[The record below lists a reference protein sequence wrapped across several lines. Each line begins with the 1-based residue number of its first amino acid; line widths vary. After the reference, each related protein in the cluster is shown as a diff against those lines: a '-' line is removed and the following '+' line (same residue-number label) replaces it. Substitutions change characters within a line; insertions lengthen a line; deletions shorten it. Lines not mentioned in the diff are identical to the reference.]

1 MEKDMEDIRW
11 KQRFQNFERA
21 YLLLEESTSID
32 KLSDIE
38 RAGLIQFFEMTFE
51 LAWKLIKDFLQEE
64 GFTVNSPKDA
74 FKQAFQ
80 SELIQDGHVWMDALD
95 DRNLTVHT
103 YDEKTAIEVE
113 KKIKEKYYPAL
124 KELHMLFKGK
134 IDG

>member
-1 MEKDMEDIRW
+1 MDNNMKDIRW
-11 KQRFQNFERA
+11 KQRFQNFEKA
-21 YLLLEESTSID
+21 YLFLEQSTSIE
-32 KLSDIE
+32 KLTDIE

-51 LAWKLIKDFLQEE
+51 LAWKVIKDFLQEE
-64 GFTVNSPKDA
+64 GFSVSSPKDA

-80 SELIQDGHVWMDALD
+80 AELIKDGHVWIDALE

-124 KELHMLFKGK
+124 KELYILFKGK
-134 IDG
+134 IDK

>member
-1 MEKDMEDIRW
+1 MDNSMKDIRW
-11 KQRFQNFERA
+11 KQRFQNFEKA
-21 YLLLEESTSID
+21 YLFLEQSTSIE
-32 KLSDIE
+32 KLTDIE

-64 GFTVNSPKDA
+64 GLGASSPKDA

-80 SELIQDGHVWMDALD
+80 AELIKDGHVWIDALE

-103 YDEKTAIEVE
+103 YDEKTAIKIE

-124 KELHMLFKGK
+124 KELYILFKGK
-134 IDG
+134 IDE